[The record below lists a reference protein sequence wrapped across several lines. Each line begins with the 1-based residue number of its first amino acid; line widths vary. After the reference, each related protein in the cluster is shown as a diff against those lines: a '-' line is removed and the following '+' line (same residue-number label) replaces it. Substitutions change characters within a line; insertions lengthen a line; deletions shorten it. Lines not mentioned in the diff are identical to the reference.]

1 MAVSAV
7 AVSADVQGTN
17 DNGIPEKK
25 KSKAYSY
32 IAIPEAVSDP
42 DQETISVVALF

>member
-42 DQETISVVALF
+42 DQDMMRVSEKF